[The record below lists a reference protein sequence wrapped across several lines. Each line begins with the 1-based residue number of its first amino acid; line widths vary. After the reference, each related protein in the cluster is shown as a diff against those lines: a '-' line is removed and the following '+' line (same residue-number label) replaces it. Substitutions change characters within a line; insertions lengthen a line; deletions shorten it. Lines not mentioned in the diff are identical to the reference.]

1 MEINLERGDLL
12 QLDPI
17 THKGTVK
24 LLAPGKKHKQK
35 LVTGD
40 DSGTLACYEF
50 KKGEPQP
57 IFAARPFEGSITNI
71 ALGGTADK
79 KDKIFAS
86 HSQRIV
92 GYTKKGKDFFKLTSS
107 LTETIMNIVV
117 EDTRIFTGCE
127 YIYNLY
133 DNGQDTA
140 FYMCRHQI
148 NSLIVSNLYTDL
160 SWDVLLGCQDSCI
173 RIIPSGKDV
182 REIPCSAPVTAMVS
196 VPAPRNTSGV
206 VTVAY
211 GTETGVLGAFDFL
224 RAEGSREQQKW
235 LVTDGAAKSPI
246 NCIFVHDLM
255 REGTESLLVGRNDGR
270 IEVFVQDAE
279 HMGDSTGPMKVFSKE
294 VGESIRSLDCGAVNT
309 AEHNE
314 VVVASYSGK
323 VLSYTTEQVLKRA
336 QDDRQG
342 RSTHSVNN
350 ENRMRALNAEIEA
363 IQQKMEKDRVT
374 IKKAQGVVPGIPPP
388 PDFSVNSTFVLDP
401 DLAAY
406 VLTVEIQSPI
416 DLLILRSPI
425 PLDLIEST
433 LQSGSTVVSV
443 VPPPMLALQAKAQDP
458 RGQSSGSVDPNKF
471 VATYRC
477 QNKERRITI
486 TMRTTEGEAG
496 DLQVVVVAAS
506 APKAAKVVSFPLKPL
521 SLHAKVHELTSEE
534 AQRPKSAVR
543 FTGNMQLPT
552 VHDWVQSL
560 LPDVPPRLAETDKE
574 CIFYF
579 RNPFT
584 GSTVTTSYRRNE
596 IVFESDSPSAVA
608 IAKEM
613 VSRLATARRIQL
625 EEELTAR
632 EQSVECF
639 LSLIRG
645 KLEHLLSLA
654 RKVEIVDAI
663 MEIAH
668 QDTDNSWLSAEYKD
682 ILASQET
689 IKQEFKDRT
698 RALEYL
704 TGIVTD
710 LFVDWHRLR
719 GIEAKHRIPQLQQVI
734 LTNDFPALLQQFV
747 RSGK

>member
-24 LLAPGKKHKQK
+24 LLAPGKKNKQK

-50 KKGEPQP
+50 KKGEPQS
-57 IFAARPFEGSITNI
+57 IFSARPFEGPITNI
-71 ALGGTADK
+71 ALGGQADK
-79 KDKIFAS
+79 RDKIFAS

-148 NSLIVSNLYTDL
+148 NSLVISQLHSDL
-160 SWDVLLGCQDSCI
+160 MWDVLLGCQDSCI
-173 RIIPSGKDV
+173 RIIPSGKDTI
-182 REIPCSAPVTAMVS
+182 EIPCSAPVTALAS
-196 VPAPRNTSGV
+196 LPNHTQGV
-206 VTVAY
+206 KTIAY
-211 GTETGVLGAFDFL
+211 GAENGAFGAIDFV
-224 RAEGSREQQKW
+224 RPSAQERQQW
-235 LVTDGAAKSPI
+235 LLFDGAAKSPI

-255 REGTESLLVGRNDGR
+255 REGSDALLVGRNDGR
-270 IEVFVQDAE
+270 VEVFVQNAE
-279 HMGDSTGPMKVFSKE
+279 HLGDASGPMKVFSKE

-342 RSTHSVNN
+342 RSTHTVNT
-350 ENRMRALNAEIEA
+350 ENRMRALTAEIEA
-363 IQQKMEKDRVT
+363 MQQKMDKDRQT
-374 IKKAQGVVPGIPPP
+374 IKRAQGVVPGIPPP

-416 DLLILRSPI
+416 DLLIVRSPI
-425 PLDLIEST
+425 PLDLIESSQ
-433 LQSGSTVVSV
+433 QSGSTVVSV
-443 VPPPMLALQAKAQDP
+443 VPPHMLALQAGAQP
-458 RGQSSGSVDPNKF
+458 GAGAGAGNMDPNKF

-477 QNKERRITI
+477 QNKERRISI
-486 TMRTTEGEAG
+486 TLRTTEGEAG
-496 DLQVVVVAAS
+496 EMQVCVVAAS
-506 APKAAKVVSFPLKPL
+506 APKAAKVISFPLKPL
-521 SLHAKVHELTSEE
+521 SLHAKVHALTTEE
-534 AQRPKSAVR
+534 ANRPKSAVR
-543 FTGNMQLPT
+543 FTGNMLLPT
-552 VHDWVQSL
+552 IHEWVQSL
-560 LPDVPPRLAETDKE
+560 LPDVPPRLAESDKE
-574 CIFYF
+574 CIFHF
-579 RNPFT
+579 RNSFT
-584 GSTVTTSYRRNE
+584 GSTVTTSYRKNE

-613 VSRLATARRIQL
+613 ISRLATARRIQL
-625 EEELTAR
+625 EETLEAR

-654 RKVEIVDAI
+654 RKVDIVDAI
-663 MEIAH
+663 MEIA
-668 QDTDNSWLSAEYKD
+668 QLEGDNSWLSAEYRA
-682 ILASQET
+682 ILDSQET
-689 IKQEFKDRT
+689 VKQEFKDRT

-719 GIEAKHRIPQLQQVI
+719 GVEAKHRIPQLQQVI
-734 LTNDFPALLQQFV
+734 LANDFGALVNQFV